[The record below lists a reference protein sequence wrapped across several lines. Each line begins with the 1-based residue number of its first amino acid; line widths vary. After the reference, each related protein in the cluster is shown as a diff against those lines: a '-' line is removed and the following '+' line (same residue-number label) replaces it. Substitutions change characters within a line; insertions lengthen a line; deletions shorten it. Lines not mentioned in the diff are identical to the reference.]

1 MTAWCQTVTGRAL
14 EFAAPVV
21 EPQHLYSEIAH
32 ALAQI
37 ARYAGQTATPFSV
50 AQHSVLMA
58 EACEDETGDPT
69 LAAWCLLHDAHEAY
83 LGDTPSPAK
92 AAFEAEL
99 VTAAAEAGVPDQIVE
114 AQIAR
119 WRALRRRIEERID
132 AAIHRA
138 AGLPPIDDRGRAIVK
153 LFDVRALKT
162 ERRDLMLP
170 LKRGAGTGSPSA
182 SEALLKDGADEAR
195 PLKLR
200 RRRITPWPVGQSA
213 ERFILTLDRLCPS
226 AATAAGRILE
236 GDAA

>member
-14 EFAAPVV
+14 EFAAPLV
-21 EPQHLYSEIAH
+21 EPEHLYSEIAH
-32 ALAQI
+32 ALAQVN
-37 ARYAGQTATPFSV
+37 RYAGQTATPFSV

-69 LAAWCLLHDAHEAY
+69 MAAWCLLHDAHEAY

-92 AAFEAEL
+92 AAFEGEFA
-99 VTAAAEAGVPDQIVE
+99 TAAAEAGVPDRIVE

-119 WRALRRRIEERID
+119 WRTLRRRIEERLD

-153 LFDVRALKT
+153 LFDIRALKT

-170 LKRGAGTGSPSA
+170 PPRRWVEPVEQAA
-182 SEALLKDGADEAR
+182 

-213 ERFILTLDRLCPS
+213 ERFILALDRLCPT
-226 AATAAGRILE
+226 AAARAGRILE

>member
-14 EFAAPVV
+14 DFATPVV
-21 EPQHLYSEIAH
+21 EPEHLYSEIAH

-37 ARYAGQTATPFSV
+37 NRYAGQTATPFSV

-58 EACEDETGDPT
+58 EDCEDETGDPT

-83 LGDTPSPAK
+83 LGDTPTPAK
-92 AAFEAEL
+92 AAIEAEFAS
-99 VTAAAEAGVPDQIVE
+99 VAAEARVPDMIVE

-119 WRALRRRIEERID
+119 WRTLRRRIEERLD
-132 AAIHRA
+132 RAIHRA

-170 LKRGAGTGSPSA
+170 PPRRWVESVEQAKT
-182 SEALLKDGADEAR
+182 
-195 PLKLR
+195 LKLR
-200 RRRITPWPVGQSA
+200 RRRIKPWAPGTSA

-226 AATAAGRILE
+226 PAARPGRVRE